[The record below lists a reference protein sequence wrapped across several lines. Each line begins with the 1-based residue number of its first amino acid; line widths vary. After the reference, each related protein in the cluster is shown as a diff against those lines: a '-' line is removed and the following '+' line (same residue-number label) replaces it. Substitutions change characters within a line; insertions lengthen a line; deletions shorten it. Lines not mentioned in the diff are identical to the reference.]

1 MSRPQFTSL
10 RLSLLAL
17 AVSATLPTFAFATE
31 TMTVTATGNARS
43 SFEAPMMVSVIDTSA
58 PENQTAT
65 SATDLL
71 RHVLEL
77 LLMVPD
83 EPNGQDVNMRGYDH
97 RGVLVLVDGV
107 RRGERIP
114 DT

>member
-43 SFEAPMMVSVIDTSA
+43 FLRSA
-58 PENQTAT
+58 YDGQ
-65 SATDLL
+65 
-71 RHVLEL
+71 RH
-77 LLMVPD
+77 
-83 EPNGQDVNMRGYDH
+83 RH
-97 RGVLVLVDGV
+97 FRS
-107 RRGERIP
+107 
-114 DT
+114 

>member
-1 MSRPQFTSL
+1 MENRYVTS
-10 RLSLLAL
+10 AIYFV
-17 AVSATLPTFAFATE
+17 AFEFVGFGCFCTLPTFAFATE

-71 RHVLEL
+71 RHVPGITL
-77 LLMVPD
+77 
-83 EPNGQDVNMRGYDH
+83 
-97 RGVLVLVDGV
+97 DGTG
-107 RRGERIP
+107 RTNRYRM
-114 DT
+114 

>member
-58 PENQTAT
+58 PEIKR
-65 SATDLL
+65 LL
-71 RHVLEL
+71 QPPICCVMFL
-77 LLMVPD
+77 
-83 EPNGQDVNMRGYDH
+83 NYS
-97 RGVLVLVDGV
+97 
-107 RRGERIP
+107 
-114 DT
+114 

>member
-71 RHVLEL
+71 RHVPGITLDWYRTNQRSGCKYAWL
-77 LLMVPD
+77 
-83 EPNGQDVNMRGYDH
+83 
-97 RGVLVLVDGV
+97 
-107 RRGERIP
+107 
-114 DT
+114 